1 MYKILSDLSII
12 LRVYNQNDIFMKQK
26 IVFLLIF
33 ALSVILTS
41 MRRRGCDRTIIYRQS
56 HPPAMSDESIQ
67 ESRAIAVRLF
77 VRHPDDEYSKLFFE
91 LVRKGWTVPAS
102 DADAAV

>member
-1 MYKILSDLSII
+1 
-12 LRVYNQNDIFMKQK
+12 
-26 IVFLLIF
+26 
-33 ALSVILTS
+33 
-41 MRRRGCDRTIIYRQS
+41 
-56 HPPAMSDESIQ
+56 MSDESIQ
-67 ESRAIAVRLF
+67 ESRAIAVRWF